1 MIYIFIALLLVLVV
15 YLIIR
20 LIKIQ
25 NGIYDE
31 VNRKIKNKLK
41 EYEDIKQK
49 TTQAITEEERAN
61 QELEKRKEQIA
72 NAIQTV
78 EELTK
83 NSKKL
88 ADEKMRV
95 ELDVLRQER
104 LQKIQQEIAQA
115 EENATKTKK
124 ELNEI
129 IDNLRIELADY
140 EAKRTAIIA
149 AQKRELEL
157 QNQKDFHSIILDNN
171 TIEDIAF
178 IKEILTKVHKKEI
191 IAKVIWESY
200 LQVPTKEM
208 LNRVVGKEKIS
219 GIYRITNIKN
229 QQCYVG
235 QGVDISNR
243 LIQHIK
249 GTLGIQSIADQRIHH
264 IMADEGLENWT
275 FEILERCNKE
285 KLNERE
291 KYWINFYK
299 SDEFGY
305 NKTAGGAAKR

>member
-49 TTQAITEEERAN
+49 TTQAITEEEKAN

-88 ADEKMRV
+88 ADEKMKV

-104 LQKIQQEIAQA
+104 IQKIQQEIAQV

-275 FEILERCNKE
+275 FEILEQCNKD